1 MSLEYDITGVKR
13 LFEDDFKGADDDELM
28 GRGIDTSKLS
38 MEAFYD
44 LGLDT
49 CWPKNSGQTDE
60 VVDIVFDAYVS
71 KWREMYGDDLTDD
84 QADELYAMIYDGV
97 F

>member
-1 MSLEYDITGVKR
+1 MKYEI
-13 LFEDDFKGADDDELM
+13 FENIL
-28 GRGIDTSKLS
+28 TNLKLVS
-38 MEAFYD
+38 QKSQKFYD